1 MLLADRGQQLHR
13 LHDVVDGR
21 QDEHRQ
27 DSLRVVAARQVI
39 PLLGG
44 DEEAL
49 LPPHVGGDLVVT
61 REQPSV
67 DEQGMK
73 GGPLGVLVEGLPLR
87 PLLLGLQAAVGR
99 ALPGLPRLVEAVAE
113 GLTPVQGQA
122 HEPEEGEH
130 GSQGALVL
138 VLASPAAGHVAHEVQ
153 VQLGE
158 RRGDVPVEV
167 LAGVA
172 RAADLPG
179 RAPGPLHVHLLPPHQ
194 VLEDGGAAAEGE
206 PGPARAGSGPAL
218 HVSVRLGHQQEPPL
232 LAHLRPPR
240 LGVPPRQGRGALDPG
255 RRGVAAALPGPVH
268 DGHAASARALG
279 GLPPGE
285 GEVLAVREADAVQGR
300 GVHLVHDHPGGDLVD
315 LVQGLDPR
323 VRARDSTV
331 LPRLVRGK
339 VHSDAAE
346 LGLWRDSQ
354 TLVEQR
360 LHGLLP
366 GLPLGQPHR
375 QWAAFVRLVALPP
388 LDLGVQQ
395 EHLVGS
401 EDVRMQPDFEDAHL
415 ATQLAVLCQLQRRL
429 AGVVDFVV
437 EL

>member
-153 VQLGE
+153 VHLREGG
-158 RRGDVPVEV
+158 GDVLIEV
-167 LAGVA
+167 FAGVVGV
-172 RAADLPG
+172 ADLPG
-179 RAPGPLHVHLLPPHQ
+179 GPPRPPHVHLPPPHQ
-194 VLEDGGAAAEGE
+194 DLQRRALGQRPPGRPGLSERGAVHVGDQEV
-206 PGPARAGSGPAL
+206 PA
-218 HVSVRLGHQQEPPL
+218 L

-240 LGVPPRQGRGALDPG
+240 LGGLVRHG
-255 RRGVAAALPGPVH
+255 RRAQHPRGGHVLRALPRPVH
-268 DGHAASARALG
+268 DGLIARARPLG

-285 GEVLAVREADAVQGR
+285 GEVLAIWEADAVQGR
-300 GVHLVHDHPGGDLVD
+300 GVDLVHDHPGGDLID
-315 LVQGLDPR
+315 LVQCVDAR
-323 VRARDSTV
+323 VGARGSAILALHVGGGID
-331 LPRLVRGK
+331 R
-339 VHSDAAE
+339 DAAE
-346 LGLWRDSQ
+346 LGLGRDPQS
-354 TLVEQR
+354 LVEQG
-360 LHGLLP
+360 LHGPLP
-366 GLPLGQPHR
+366 GLPPWDPHR
-375 QWAAFVRLVALPP
+375 
-388 LDLGVQQ
+388 
-395 EHLVGS
+395 
-401 EDVRMQPDFEDAHL
+401 
-415 ATQLAVLCQLQRRL
+415 
-429 AGVVDFVV
+429 
-437 EL
+437 